1 VESKILDVF
10 IYASITAIATGF
22 GALPFAF
29 VKSFPRNWLGIG
41 NAIAA
46 GLMLAASFGLI
57 YEGVN
62 ESLLRTMV
70 GVIVGLVFI
79 LWSHHFLEK
88 YEDLDIGDLSGL
100 DARKALLIVGV
111 MTLHSFAEGVGV
123 GVSFGGGIAFGLF
136 VTIAIAVHNIPEG
149 LAISLVLVPRGVA
162 WWKAALW
169 AIFSSLPQPG
179 AGVYVRR
186 KFSPDPARR
195 SWFRCRGDDLDGI
208 LGADP
213 RRPGRHRRRRGG
225 HHDRAG
231 QRRHGQLSGTAGR
244 LARQDLFGIQGDRQ
258 LFVGRDYP
266 NLNLASV
273 ARDART
279 AGAVSLF
286 V

>member
-1 VESKILDVF
+1 VESQVIEVF

-57 YEGVN
+57 YEGTN
-62 ESLLRTMV
+62 ESLWRTMV

-79 LWSHHFLEK
+79 LWSHHYLEK
-88 YEDLDIGDLSGL
+88 YEDLDIGDLRGL

-169 AIFSSLPQPG
+169 AIFSSLPQPLMAVPAYIFVESFRQVLPAG
-179 AGVYVRR
+179 LGFAAGAMIWMAFSELIPDALEDTDAGVV
-186 KFSPDPARR
+186 ATT
-195 SWFRCRGDDLDGI
+195 I
-208 LGADP
+208 
-213 RRPGRHRRRRGG
+213 
-225 HHDRAG
+225 
-231 QRRHGQLSGTAGR
+231 
-244 LARQDLFGIQGDRQ
+244 
-258 LFVGRDYP
+258 V
-266 NLNLASV
+266 LASV
-273 ARDART
+273 AM
-279 AGAVSLF
+279 VSFQVLLGG
-286 V
+286 